1 MTSEQEDS
9 LWFGTALCFIAAL
22 LTIIIFSA

>member
-1 MTSEQEDS
+1 MTSEHEDS
-9 LWFGTALCFIAAL
+9 LWYGTTLCFIVAL

>member
-1 MTSEQEDS
+1 MTSEQEDA

-22 LTIIIFSA
+22 LTMIILSA